1 MDVGFAQYVAEFFGT
16 MTLLI
21 FGVGVVAG
29 VVLKGTKSNGSGWIV
44 ITFGWG
50 LGVAMAVYATGWISG
65 AHINPAVTIAEW
77 SMGTLTFAE
86 MLGYMGAQVAG
97 AFVGAAI
104 ILGMYYPHYKAEED
118 KGAKLATFSTA
129 PEIRHTPANY
139 FSEVVGTF
147 MLLFG
152 IQGIFVTMGNFDVT
166 GSGGAGEAIAPLL
179 VGLLVA
185 VIGMSLGGTTGY
197 AINPAR
203 DLGPRLTHFL
213 LPVPDKGDSDWEYS
227 WVPIVGPLIGG
238 PLGALTYHLALG
250 EGDFEHM
257 GMLIGFVIAFVVVQI
272 ATFFISVEKRNA

>member
-1 MDVGFAQYVAEFFGT
+1 MELYIAEFFGT
-16 MTLLI
+16 MLLAL

-77 SMGTLTFAE
+77 SLGNLTFGE
-86 MLGYMGAQVAG
+86 MIGYMVSQVLG
-97 AFVGAAI
+97 AFTGAAI
-104 ILGMYYPHYKAEED
+104 ILGMYYPHYKVEQSKE
-118 KGAKLATFSTA
+118 GKLATFSTA
-129 PEIRHTPANY
+129 PEIRHTPANF

-147 MLLFG
+147 ALVFG
-152 IQGIFVTMGNFDVT
+152 IQGIFATFDMT
-166 GSGGAGEAIAPLL
+166 DNAGLAGAFAPLL

-185 VIGMSLGGTTGY
+185 VIGLSLGGTTGY

-213 LPVPDKGDSDWEYS
+213 LPVPDKGDSDWRYS

-238 PLGALTYHLALG
+238 ALG
-250 EGDFEHM
+250 GLSYHIILGESSFADLS
-257 GMLIGFVIAFVVVQI
+257 GMFIGFIVAYVLVQI
-272 ATFFISVEKRNA
+272 FTFFISVEKKA